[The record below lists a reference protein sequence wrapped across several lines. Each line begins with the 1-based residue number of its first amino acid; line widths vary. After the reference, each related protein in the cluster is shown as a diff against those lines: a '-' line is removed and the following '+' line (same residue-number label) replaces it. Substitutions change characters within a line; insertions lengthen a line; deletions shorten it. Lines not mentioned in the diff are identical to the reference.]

1 MATVNQKNI
10 WTDACQLRFLFVIKG
25 AIALNVT
32 AVPRPLCLFY
42 FFAVSYVVSTFLSES
57 EGSRCG
63 PEATPTSLL
72 HFTTH
77 SYRTPPTPQR
87 VDHRSLPTT
96 TFPHPPPPHLIRSS
110 SVARHHGLFL
120 HSADT
125 WQTNECPFV
134 WRDPPQIAPKMH
146 HAGICLFFVLFFC
159 IFNACTRGCSVAVQR
174 SREPHL
180 FFSCHTSE
188 C

>member
-1 MATVNQKNI
+1 MNQKNI
-10 WTDACQLRFLFVIKG
+10 QTDACQLRFLFVIKG
-25 AIALNVT
+25 AIPLYVT

-72 HFTTH
+72 HFTTFTSH
-77 SYRTPPTPQR
+77 SYRTPPTPPTSR
-87 VDHRSLPTT
+87 PPLTPHSHLPS
-96 TFPHPPPPHLIRSS
+96 PPPHLIRSS

-159 IFNACTRGCSVAVQR
+159 IFNACTRVCSVAVQR